1 VQNLRPN
8 LDAGPSLRWMR
19 AFQHATESGSLLS
32 LKIRAPMSLHTPK
45 EIAALAVQAGV
56 VKSRSS
62 VSSLLILGFMAG
74 AFIAF
79 GFLLYIHVINQLPAD
94 WGSFGV
100 LLGAAVFPVGIIMTI
115 LAGGELLT
123 GNMMLLPV
131 AWFARK
137 ISALSLLRN
146 WFWVTIGNFIGSV
159 AIAWLFGHMI
169 GMTEGDY
176 LKKTVAIA
184 SAKVNADFMH
194 AFISGIGCNWLVCLA
209 TWLAFASKDVVGKI
223 FGMWFPVM
231 AFVAIGFQHVVA
243 NMFIVPAAIFAGY
256 LSWAEY
262 LPNFVA
268 VFLGNTV
275 GGAVFVGLAYYIA
288 YRPRTEEAA
297 VSR

>member
-1 VQNLRPN
+1 
-8 LDAGPSLRWMR
+8 
-19 AFQHATESGSLLS
+19 
-32 LKIRAPMSLHTPK
+32 MSLYSPK
-45 EIAALAVQAGV
+45 EIAAIAIQAGV
-56 VKSRSS
+56 TKSRAP
-62 VSSLLILGFMAG
+62 VSTLLILGFLAG
-74 AFIAF
+74 AFIAI
-79 GFLLYIHVINQLPAD
+79 GFLLDIHVINNLPAD
-94 WGSFGV
+94 WGSFSG
-100 LLGAAVFPVGIIMTI
+100 LLGAAVFPVGIILTV

-123 GNMMLLPV
+123 GNMMTMPV
-131 AWFARK
+131 AWFARQ
-137 ISALSLLRN
+137 ISGLSVMRN
-146 WFWVTIGNFIGSV
+146 WFWVTVANFIGSLAV
-159 AIAWLFGHMI
+159 AWFFGHVL

-209 TWLAFASKDVVGKI
+209 TWLAFASKDMVGKI

-268 VFLGNTV
+268 VFLGNAV
-275 GGAVFVGLAYYIA
+275 GGAFFVGLAYFLA
-288 YRPRTEEAA
+288 YRP
-297 VSR
+297 VSETAKASQ